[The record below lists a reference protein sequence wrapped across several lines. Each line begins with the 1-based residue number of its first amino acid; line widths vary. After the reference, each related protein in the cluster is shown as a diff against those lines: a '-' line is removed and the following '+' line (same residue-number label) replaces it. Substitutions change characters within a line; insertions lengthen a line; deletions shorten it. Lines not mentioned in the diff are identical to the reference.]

1 MSVSRVPLVPSDADR
16 LDQLVNRIAVVGSTI
31 ATAVFVV
38 IFLATGERAHLVTA
52 SGPAIAGVFF
62 LVQRIRNRQNA
73 FVAVMVGAGIVIG
86 AFLVIGEPGTVL
98 ASALALVYI
107 GMIGG
112 SFLHR
117 HLGRYLVGGSLVI
130 GVTPWLWSS
139 RLPEGMSVSTTT
151 VVMVLGFCAGSG
163 TTAILRSTTLDA
175 TARLRSLFDSA
186 PVGLA
191 EQDWT
196 DAIAHLRRSVPVGV
210 DVRAQLEAN
219 PALVAEV
226 VQRVFTLRVNLL
238 ARDIVAADGTER
250 RGTPRRN
257 RVTAETMEGWID
269 QIVALDQGQDVT
281 VPEVPM
287 RRHDGSLIHVEIA
300 VIVVNGDLGTVI
312 AAFKDISEARAAREG
327 LEHLVEAKD
336 QFIASVSH
344 ELRTPLTAVMG
355 LTEEVRSGRI
365 TDLEEIGE
373 LLDLVA
379 RQSREVAYIVEDLLV
394 GARADIG
401 TVSVQSTDFE
411 LGPLVE
417 DIVKGSPALITMVA
431 DDRRVIAHGDPVR
444 VRQIIRNLVSNAE
457 RYGGGERRASMY
469 PVGDMVCFEM
479 RDLGAPLGA
488 DDRGRIFE
496 PYQRAHERPGVP
508 ESVGLGLSVS
518 RQLAR
523 LMGGDLIYD
532 HDGEA
537 VFRFTL
543 PAAQGAMPGGPIGAA
558 PQTPVMG
565 SADDAT
571 TTRPSLSALHAD
583 DVSTGVR

>member
-1 MSVSRVPLVPSDADR
+1 VSASRVPPVPSDADR
-16 LDQLVNRIAVVGSTI
+16 LDRLVNRIAVVGSTV
-31 ATAVFVV
+31 ATAVFVAV
-38 IFLATGERAHLVTA
+38 HLATGDPAHLVTA
-52 SGPAIAGVFF
+52 AGPAVAGVFF
-62 LVQRIRNRQNA
+62 LIQRLRDRQNA
-73 FVAVMVGAGIVIG
+73 FVAVMVGAGVVIA
-86 AFLVIGEPGTVL
+86 AFLVIGEPDTALG
-98 ASALALVYI
+98 SALALVYI
-107 GMIGG
+107 GMIGA
-112 SFLHR
+112 SFVHR
-117 HLGRYLVGGSLVI
+117 HLAAYLIGGSLVV
-130 GVTPWLWSS
+130 GVTPWLWGP
-139 RLPEGMSVSTTT
+139 RLPEGMSIPATT
-151 VVMVLGFCAGSG
+151 VVMVLGFCAASATMAVLRGG
-163 TTAILRSTTLDA
+163 TVDA
-175 TARLRSLFDSA
+175 TNRLRSLFDSA

-196 DAIAHLRRSVPVGV
+196 EAIAHLRRSVPIGV
-210 DVRAQLEAN
+210 DLRAHLRRN

-226 VQRVFTLRVNLL
+226 VQRVSTLRVNLL
-238 ARDIVAADGTER
+238 AQDLVAADSSEMRGQLR
-250 RGTPRRN
+250 RT
-257 RVTAETMEGWID
+257 RVTAETIDGWID
-269 QIVALDQGQDVT
+269 QIVALDQGRDVT

-287 RRHDGSLIHVEIA
+287 RRFDGSIIHVEIA

-312 AAFKDISEARAAREG
+312 AAFKDVSEARAAREG
-327 LEHLVEAKD
+327 LENLVKAKD

-355 LTEEVRSGRI
+355 LTDEVRSGRI
-365 TDLEEIGE
+365 SDLQEIGE

-401 TVSVQSTDFE
+401 TVTVHPTDFE
-411 LGPLVE
+411 LASLVH
-417 DIVKGSPALITMVA
+417 DIVGGSPALITVA
-431 DDRRVIAHGDPVR
+431 APGHPVMAHGDPVR

-469 PVGDMVCFEM
+469 ALGGMVCFEM
-479 RDLGAPLGA
+479 RDLGQPLGSE
-488 DDRGRIFE
+488 DRGRIFE

-543 PAAQGAMPGGPIGAA
+543 PAAVGAPDCDQIAGRPALPAA
-558 PQTPVMG
+558 
-565 SADDAT
+565 AT
-571 TTRPSLSALHAD
+571 E
-583 DVSTGVR
+583 DVATGVR

>member
-1 MSVSRVPLVPSDADR
+1 VSVSRVPPVPSDADR
-16 LDQLVNRIAVVGSTI
+16 LDRLVNRIAVVGSSV

-38 IFLATGERAHLVTA
+38 MYLATGDQAHLVTGV
-52 SGPAIAGVFF
+52 GPAIAGVFF
-62 LVQRIRNRQNA
+62 LVQRLRNRQNA
-73 FVAVMVGAGIVIG
+73 FVAVMVGAGVVIG
-86 AFLVIGEPGTVL
+86 AFLLIGEPGTAL
-98 ASALALVYI
+98 GSALALVYV

-117 HLGRYLVGGSLVI
+117 HLKGYLIGGSIVI

-139 RLPEGMSVSTTT
+139 RLPEGVSIPTTT
-151 VVMVLGFCAGSG
+151 VVMVLGFCASSATMAVLRSG
-163 TTAILRSTTLDA
+163 TVDA
-175 TARLRSLFDSA
+175 TSRLRSLFDSA

-196 DAIAHLRRSVPVGV
+196 EAIAHLRRSVPVGA
-210 DVRAQLEAN
+210 DLRSHLRRN

-226 VQRVFTLRVNLL
+226 VQRVSTLRVNLL
-238 ARDIVAADGTER
+238 AQDIVAADGSEMRGSLR
-250 RGTPRRN
+250 RT
-257 RVTAETMEGWID
+257 RVTAETMDGWID
-269 QIVALDQGQDVT
+269 QIVALDRGEDVT

-287 RRHDGSLIHVEIA
+287 RRLDGSLIHVEVA

-312 AAFKDISEARAAREG
+312 AAFKDVSEARAAREG
-327 LEHLVEAKD
+327 LENLVKAKD

-355 LTEEVRSGRI
+355 LTDEVRSGRI
-365 TDLEEIGE
+365 TDLKEIGE

-401 TVSVQSTDFE
+401 TVTVHPTDFE

-417 DIVKGSPALITMVA
+417 DIVRGSSALITMVA
-431 DDRRVIAHGDPVR
+431 PSCPMVAHGDPVR

-479 RDLGAPLGA
+479 RDLGAPLGTE
-488 DDRGRIFE
+488 DRGRIFE

-543 PAAQGAMPGGPIGAA
+543 PAARVARTRDRMAGCPAPSEAA
-558 PQTPVMG
+558 TE
-565 SADDAT
+565 
-571 TTRPSLSALHAD
+571 
-583 DVSTGVR
+583 DVATGVR